1 MREQRSFKIKNHH
14 KMIGRETG
22 RMTVSNSSPASLPQW
37 CHTGQV
43 KSSDRSPKDGAA
55 AARRYPQRA
64 ELLTDYP
71 FYFAFTLCDKRY
83 PCFIVL
89 LLIIALSSS

>member
-1 MREQRSFKIKNHH
+1 
-14 KMIGRETG
+14 
-22 RMTVSNSSPASLPQW
+22 MTISNNSPASLPQW
-37 CHTGQV
+37 PYAGQV

-55 AARRYPQRA
+55 AAAARRYPKRA
-64 ELLTDYP
+64 ELLRDYP

-83 PCFIVL
+83 PSFIVL